1 MGFILLGGF
10 WALVGLVMLI
20 TGSASINEGWIVLSE
35 RQARIFGAATIV
47 LGSVMV
53 SIGFLVGTRRFEVG
67 ERAIGGFFVFFVA
80 VAVLATI
87 MSAVQLVGWARSG
100 EGAGEVRRRTLMAAL
115 VLVIQTGFLIFIG
128 IMFTTL

>member
-1 MGFILLGGF
+1 VGFILLGGF

-53 SIGFLVGTRRFEVG
+53 SIGFLVGTRRFEAG

-100 EGAGEVRRRTLMAAL
+100 AGAGEVQRRAVIVAL
-115 VLVIQTGFLIFIG
+115 VLVIQLAFLIFVG